1 MKILI
6 FEIMLKMSNFGL
18 ENTSDKFLKFDSNG
32 VGNHVWQSDLGG
44 DYRILFVNFLGLS
57 GGGQQVQQFFEP
69 QTFDEPPS
77 VSTK

>member
-1 MKILI
+1 
-6 FEIMLKMSNFGL
+6 
-18 ENTSDKFLKFDSNG
+18 
-32 VGNHVWQSDLGG
+32 LGS

-77 VSTK
+77 VVNQINDDYFDLQVVLTIVS